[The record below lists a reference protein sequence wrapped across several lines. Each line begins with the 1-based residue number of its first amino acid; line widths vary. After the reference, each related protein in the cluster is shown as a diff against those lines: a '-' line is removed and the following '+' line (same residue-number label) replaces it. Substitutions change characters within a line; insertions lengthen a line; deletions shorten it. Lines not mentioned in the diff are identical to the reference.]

1 MKKISKIMLALT
13 AVCAFA
19 VVGCNKS
26 EGGAAGGSSKKEYQG
41 VKAQKDPATKKIY
54 DFGGMEVYV
63 YDWWSN
69 PDAQPASKQ
78 QEDEKAFRQWMM
90 DTYNFKLVQSDLAGW
105 GEHPNE
111 VANYCITGGDDAR
124 VFFVDGR
131 SALSGLKANLWAD
144 LSKVPNI
151 DWNNPKWNKAVI
163 NAMKVGDSFYSFHTG
178 KPEPRAC
185 IFWNK
190 RVLEENGFDPDL
202 PYDLQKSG
210 EWTWAKFE
218 ELCQQLT
225 KDTDNDGI
233 IDQYA
238 LAGFNSEFGI
248 PAIYSNGGAI
258 ASIDANGKYKL
269 DLVEDKAIEA
279 LNWTR
284 KIFTTYNKPA
294 GEGASW
300 DYFKAE
306 FMNGNVAF
314 YNNQEYDAQPNGMLA
329 TMKDD
334 WGMVCFPLGPNGD
347 GKYFTMNQDNM
358 LIIPNCYDQEKVNK
372 IMKIMDLWTTP
383 TPGYEA
389 DDAWKDAYYA
399 GFRDSRAVDE
409 TMQLMMD
416 NSVPFK
422 EWLIP
427 DFNYPPVFWDICGG
441 RDVQETIEEKKN
453 ELQAA
458 LDEMNK

>member
-13 AVCAFA
+13 AVCTFT

-26 EGGAAGGSSKKEYQG
+26 EGASAGGSSAKEYQG

-105 GEHPNE
+105 NEHPNE

-124 VFFVDGR
+124 VFYVDGR

-151 DWNNPKWNKAVI
+151 DWNDSKWNRAVI
-163 NAMKVGDSFYSFHTG
+163 NAMKSGDSFYSFHTG
-178 KPEPRAC
+178 KPEPRHC

-202 PYDLQKSG
+202 PYDLQKNG

-218 ELCQQLT
+218 ELCQALT

-258 ASIDANGKYKL
+258 ASVDANGKYQL
-269 DLVEDKAIEA
+269 SLVEDKAVEA

-284 KIFTTYNKPA
+284 KIFTTYNAPA

-334 WGMVCFPLGPNGD
+334 WGMVCFPVGPNGD

-409 TMQLMMD
+409 TMQYMME
-416 NSVPFK
+416 NSIPFK

-427 DFNYPPVFWDICGG
+427 GFNYPPVFWDVCGG